1 MCGVTLSDEYWLAHQ
16 VLGFTREEIDQ
27 MILTG
32 FEGSFLSWPERRAL
46 ADRVRAD
53 LAAIG

>member
-1 MCGVTLSDEYWLAHQ
+1 
-16 VLGFTREEIDQ
+16 